1 MIKWKCIDIPGT
13 FQVSVL
19 IYLHYDF
26 YWQTELVTPK
36 YCLSAYC
43 CPISCR
49 LTGGW
54 VGGEV
59 LNHASLH
66 DRDPPATQDNS
77 IYCNDTWEQ
86 CSQITKWITWYLK
99 EQMCQFFLRCQSPV
113 TVLCP
118 SVRLLQKSST
128 VDISSMS
135 CRWKPDSLFHQ
146 SCQCA
151 MSWELCKQ
159 VISHY
164 YWLTWWRTWLF
175 FVEPHL

>member
-1 MIKWKCIDIPGT
+1 MGII
-13 FQVSVL
+13 
-19 IYLHYDF
+19 
-26 YWQTELVTPK
+26 TPK
-36 YCLSAYC
+36 IVQC
-43 CPISCR
+43 CPTAEGT

-66 DRDPPATQDNS
+66 DRDPPAAEDNG
-77 IYCNDTWEQ
+77 IYRNNTWKIRSKISESEPML
-86 CSQITKWITWYLK
+86 CL
-99 EQMCQFFLRCQSPV
+99 FLFRRQSPV

-128 VDISSMS
+128 MDINSMS

-151 MSWELCKQ
+151 MSWEPFKQ
-159 VISHY
+159 VICHY
-164 YWLTWWRTWLF
+164 LLLLLRTLLWFL
-175 FVEPHL
+175 EPHLCDFLSLFFISGWLNSQFQSLIL

>member
-1 MIKWKCIDIPGT
+1 MIKPNWT
-13 FQVSVL
+13 
-19 IYLHYDF
+19 YH
-26 YWQTELVTPK
+26 PK
-36 YCLSAYC
+36 ILSS
-43 CPISCR
+43 ISAQCFPTSCT
-49 LTGGW
+49 LTGSW

-77 IYCNDTWEQ
+77 IYCNDTWEH
-86 CSQITKWITWYLK
+86 CSQMINLITWYLRQ
-99 EQMCQFFLRCQSPV
+99 QMCQFFRCQSPV
-113 TVLCP
+113 TVFCP

-159 VISHY
+159 VIGHY
-164 YWLTWWRTWLF
+164 YSLPWLRTRLASF
-175 FVEPHL
+175 ELYL